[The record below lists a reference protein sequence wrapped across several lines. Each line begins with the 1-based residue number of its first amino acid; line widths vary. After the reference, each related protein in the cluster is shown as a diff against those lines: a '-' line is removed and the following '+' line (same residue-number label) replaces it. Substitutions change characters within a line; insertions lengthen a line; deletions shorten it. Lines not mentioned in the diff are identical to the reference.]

1 MKKLQDILKEQEI
14 DTTAMFFNNSN
25 IIYIPKKAEYVLRRY
40 VDKGLLKDIDKNTN
54 RAIEKCLLVL
64 SNLSITQYTDKRD
77 KELSSKILHEQTK
90 KPNNNTY
97 IYTKVLKV
105 LLTGSE
111 KAGSIIKTDNR
122 YIVGEKNKSYWLADT
137 YFNAG
142 LTKYELKDDIII
154 KERNKSFYKRLKLVF
169 DNVITKNLIEVYS
182 IISLPT
188 PKQILLEG
196 KRLVKANTLSNKGK
210 ILTMRNKHS
219 DSYWSDSDNRSF
231 VEDSIDL
238 FIMLT
243 ENGYMIPIV
252 GDERSGGRVV
262 DSFTLMPSWIRN
274 MIKIDGK
281 RVVEA
286 DYIALHPNLAVKI
299 YSGNTEFITHQKV
312 ADFLEVDKSIAK
324 IEHLSY
330 FNKTSG
336 HMNNSPLH
344 RYYMSTEWDMMMR
357 IFKDKKEF
365 GYKIASKRLFKLEVE
380 IMTEVISRLNEYGV
394 FVVYVYDA
402 LFTSHKNLIL
412 VEIIM
417 NEVLREMNIKTKVK

>member
-219 DSYWSDSDNRSF
+219 DLYWSDSDNRSF